1 MKKITLLF
9 ILCLTFAS
17 WSNAQC
23 TNQTSQWP
31 SGTVTIND
39 ESGLQTIATNNY
51 SQNEFSVLDGLVV
64 GNEYTVTTDIST
76 YITVSSDGTDAGII
90 DSGLDSISFTA
101 TTTGIYIYWTLDA
114 ACADGPSENVLTQI
128 ECTTCSCSA
137 TTAPDVAIA
146 VSPLDGATDVVLV
159 ATTSGSPG
167 VAFEWS
173 DNGAGTT
180 TSLTVVGEGTLPDAS
195 SPTLLSIPSD
205 FQYDTTYEWTIT
217 STNCLGTVSSTFSF
231 TTESD
236 PLLNVASFDAKSFT
250 VYPNPTADVL
260 KIQSNEAVNSVAVYN
275 LLGKQVMLLKGD
287 QISNN
292 SLNVSNL
299 TKGVYFITIEANGK
313 NEKLKFIKK

>member
-23 TNQTSQWP
+23 TNPVYQYPADTFTL
-31 SGTVTIND
+31 SG
-39 ESGLQTIATNNY
+39 EAGLQTISTFTYAQSEY
-51 SQNEFSVLDGLVV
+51 SVLDGLVA
-64 GNEYTVTTDIST
+64 GDEYTVTTDIST
-76 YITVSSDGTDAGII
+76 YITVTSDGTAII
-90 DSGLDSISFTA
+90 DSGLDSVSFTA
-101 TTTGIYIYWTLDA
+101 TTSEITIYWTLDA
-114 ACADGPSENVLTQI
+114 ACNDGPNTNILTQI

-137 TTAPDVAIA
+137 TLAPDAATA
-146 VSPLDGATDVVLV
+146 VSPLDGATDVVLEALV
-159 ATTSGSPG
+159 SGGFG
-167 VAFEWS
+167 VTFEWS

-180 TSLTVVGEGTLPDAS
+180 TDLRIIGEGLLSDAS
-195 SPTLLSIPSD
+195 SPTLVSIPSD

-217 STNCLGTVSSTFSF
+217 STNCLGQAVSSTFSF
-231 TTESD
+231 TTQSD
-236 PLLNVASFDAKSFT
+236 PTLDVASFDTKSFT
-250 VYPNPTADVL
+250 IYPNPTADVL
-260 KIQSNEAVNSVAVYN
+260 KIQSNEVVNSVAVYN

-313 NEKLKFIKK
+313 NEKLKFIKQ